1 MRGPRNTRK
10 TRKFYRRER
19 REQRALGLINTLLQG
34 GVGRRA
40 KDLNCF
46 SSFPSPL
53 FSPFAPVKSVPLS
66 CIYRRERREQRLL
79 GLINTLLQGGVGG
92 RAKDLNRF
100 SSFPSPLFS
109 PFAPV
114 KSVPFGVFRVF
125 RGLNSGQM
133 AFGKVLKLVTKG

>member
-1 MRGPRNTRK
+1 MRATAVERGAGEGMRGPRNTRK

-53 FSPFAPVKSVPLS
+53 FSPFAPVKSVP
-66 CIYRRERREQRLL
+66 
-79 GLINTLLQGGVGG
+79 
-92 RAKDLNRF
+92 
-100 SSFPSPLFS
+100 
-109 PFAPV
+109 
-114 KSVPFGVFRVF
+114 FGVFRVF